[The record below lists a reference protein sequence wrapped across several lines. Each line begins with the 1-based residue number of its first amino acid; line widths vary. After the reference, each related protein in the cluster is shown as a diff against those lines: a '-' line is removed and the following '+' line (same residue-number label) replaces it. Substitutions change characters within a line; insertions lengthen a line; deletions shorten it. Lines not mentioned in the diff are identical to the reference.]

1 MAFTP
6 PDLSDVLTNES
17 TMNSRLTTFRN
28 DVKAILDDAEITY
41 ASDLG
46 ILGLLRLLP
55 VPNPQSIEFNCYASW
70 LTKDGPQ
77 GHAKGAEMY
86 IIVRDEEDYS
96 INGIDVVIQRKPIS
110 GGNWTTVTT
119 GRTPLR
125 YTATADANRGGYIYK
140 AYVTNKPSISAEH
153 SLPQYYM
160 NYYADE
166 DYMDCIPP
174 SLLNTSNLLKAT
186 NVKSVDTSGLSYDEN
201 YIEVVANEAGVM
213 KGAIMINNTPTI
225 LGANSNTHVYI
236 GYDMT
241 RGNVPSSTQLK
252 GYGGG
257 FVGNG
262 SRDSVGIFYDNSDA
276 DFETAYDFYFLGSPS
291 DEGYT
296 VAGSTR
302 ECYAD
307 IEGGSSGNYTYYKT
321 ADGSLDNY
329 AGYWYASEIGSTY
342 GPCIV
347 FYANNMAANGRLR
360 IPIKYIRAVAP

>member
-1 MAFTP
+1 MTFTP
-6 PDLSDVLTNES
+6 TDLSDVLTNEQ
-17 TMNSRLTTFRN
+17 TMNSRLNTFRN
-28 DVKAILDDAEITY
+28 DVKTILDDAEITY

-55 VPNPQSIEFNCYASW
+55 VPNPQSIEFNCYKSW

-77 GHAKGAEMY
+77 DHAKSANMY
-86 IIVRDEEDYS
+86 IVVRDNDDVS
-96 INGIDVVIQRKPIS
+96 MSGIDVMIQREAIS
-110 GGNWTTVTT
+110 GGNWTTVAT
-119 GRTPLR
+119 GKTPLS
-125 YTATADANRGGYIYK
+125 YTATADANKGGYIYK
-140 AYVTNKPSISAEH
+140 AYVTNKPTVSAEH
-153 SLPQYYM
+153 SLPQYYI
-160 NYYADE
+160 NYFNDE
-166 DYMDCIPP
+166 DYRDCIPA

-186 NVKSVDTSGLSYDEN
+186 TVKSVDATGLLYEEN

-262 SRDSVGIFYDNSDA
+262 DRDSMGIFYDNSDA
-276 DFETAYDFYFLGSPS
+276 DFEGAYDFDFIGYPE

-296 VAGSTR
+296 KTGSVT
-302 ECYAD
+302 ECYVD
-307 IEGGSSGNYTYYKT
+307 IVGGSSGNYTYYRT
-321 ADGSLDNY
+321 ADGSVDNY
-329 AGYWYASEIGSTY
+329 GGWWYASEIGSTY

>member
-28 DVKAILDDAEITY
+28 DVKDILDDAGITY

-55 VPNPQSIEFNCYASW
+55 VPDPQSIEFNCYASW

-77 GHAKGAEMY
+77 DHAKSANMY
-86 IIVRDEEDYS
+86 IIVRDSDDVS
-96 INGIDVVIQRKPIS
+96 MSGIDVVLQRKAIS
-110 GGNWTTVTT
+110 GGNWTTVAT
-119 GRTPLR
+119 GRTPLS
-125 YTATADANRGGYIYK
+125 YTATADANKGGYIYK
-140 AYVTNKPSISAEH
+140 AYVTNNPSVSAEH

-166 DYMDCIPP
+166 DYVDCIPP

-186 NVKSVDTSGLSYDEN
+186 NVKSVDTSGLLYEEN

-241 RGNVPSSTQLK
+241 RGNVPYSTQIK
-252 GYGGG
+252 AYGGG
-257 FVGNG
+257 FVGDG
-262 SRDSVGIFYDNSDA
+262 SRVSVGLFLDNSDA
-276 DFETAYDFYFLGSPS
+276 DFDSAYDMAYLGFPS

-296 VAGSTR
+296 VAGSVR
-302 ECYAD
+302 ECYVD
-307 IEGGSSGNYTYYKT
+307 IEGGGSGNYTYYKT
-321 ADGSLDNY
+321 ADGSVSHY

-347 FYANNMAANGRLR
+347 FYADNMAANGRLR